1 MFTSTRG
8 DPSSISDGK
17 AYNPPACSPMYSVGL
32 VENMEKNR
40 TKQNKINIMC
50 HKILKTY
57 SSVMKI
63 RSLLHWVESI
73 MLKSL

>member
-1 MFTSTRG
+1 MFTSTSG

-32 VENMEKNR
+32 VEIDEKKK

-50 HKILKTY
+50 HNILKTY

-63 RSLLHWVESI
+63 YSLLHWVVSTT
-73 MLKSL
+73 LKNL